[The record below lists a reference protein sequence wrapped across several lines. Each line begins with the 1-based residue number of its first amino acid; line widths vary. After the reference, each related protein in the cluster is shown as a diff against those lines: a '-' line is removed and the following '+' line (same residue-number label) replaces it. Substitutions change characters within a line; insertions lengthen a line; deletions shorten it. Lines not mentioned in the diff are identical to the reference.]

1 MHVKPFLRLYSGRHR
16 AHARAFLD
24 RSVGRELARPAMA
37 AVPEVA
43 LRHGAGR
50 PMPAV
55 GVGTAD
61 SAATSPE
68 TKRGAALAA
77 LEVGFRHF
85 DTAALYGTEAPL
97 GEAIAEATRRGLVA
111 SREEVFVTTKLWCTQ
126 CHPGLVLPSL
136 RESLRNLQMEYVD
149 LYLVHWPISV
159 RPGPPMLPVKRED
172 AVPFDFEGVWRAMEE
187 CHRLGLAKAI
197 GVSNFTTKHLD
208 KLLAVATIPPAVNQV
223 EMNPVWQQRTLRE
236 YCAAKGIRVA
246 AYSPLGGQNWIGEG
260 NDVMESPV
268 LADIARAR
276 GKSIAQV
283 SLRWI
288 HEQGVTPIPKSYN
301 KERLKQNLEIFDWE
315 LTKEDRLKISQIPQK
330 KIVTAARMFSPDG
343 EFASVD
349 LSDMEIVEE

>member
-1 MHVKPFLRLYSGRHR
+1 
-16 AHARAFLD
+16 
-24 RSVGRELARPAMA
+24 
-37 AVPEVA
+37 
-43 LRHGAGR
+43 
-50 PMPAV
+50 
-55 GVGTAD
+55 
-61 SAATSPE
+61 
-68 TKRGAALAA
+68 
-77 LEVGFRHF
+77 
-85 DTAALYGTEAPL
+85 
-97 GEAIAEATRRGLVA
+97 
-111 SREEVFVTTKLWCTQ
+111 
-126 CHPGLVLPSL
+126 
-136 RESLRNLQMEYVD
+136 
-149 LYLVHWPISV
+149 
-159 RPGPPMLPVKRED
+159 
-172 AVPFDFEGVWRAMEE
+172 
-187 CHRLGLAKAI
+187 
-197 GVSNFTTKHLD
+197 
-208 KLLAVATIPPAVNQV
+208 
-223 EMNPVWQQRTLRE
+223 MNPVWQQRTVRE